1 MKEIEE
7 IKKRLGKGELWADEH
22 IQILLFSLETK
33 DKEIEKL
40 KQALESVV
48 NSNKAT
54 EMQNIAIK
62 ALEGK

>member
-1 MKEIEE
+1 MKEIEKIE
-7 IKKRLGKGELWADEH
+7 KRLGKGELWADEH
-22 IQILLFSLETK
+22 IQILLASLKTK

-62 ALEGK
+62 TLEGK